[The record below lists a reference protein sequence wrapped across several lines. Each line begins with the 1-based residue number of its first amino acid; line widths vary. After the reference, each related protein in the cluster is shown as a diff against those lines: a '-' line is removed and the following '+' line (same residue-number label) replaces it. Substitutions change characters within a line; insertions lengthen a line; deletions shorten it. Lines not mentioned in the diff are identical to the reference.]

1 MKYWFNYF
9 LRLIVKFALHLFYHK
24 IVVDGKKHIPKDKA
38 VIIVSNHQNALIDP
52 LMIATHTRLEPH
64 FLTRASAF
72 RNPFFAKLL
81 DYIRMIPIYRVRDGV
96 KNMEKNQETFDKSI
110 HVLLGKGSM
119 LIFGE
124 GSHSTL
130 RNLRPLKKGFAR
142 IAFQTLEKNPDLD
155 LVILPVGINYSNHF
169 HSGSKVRISFGEY
182 IEAKMHYPNFD
193 SLIKTTHQALEKLVV
208 NIPDEN
214 YENLLHQLI
223 DHKVDLTSKIA
234 VDQFI
239 EAKQPQNK
247 LSKPTYL
254 RNKLMKLFHLPLYW
268 TWLRISNKIKDATF
282 IATFKFII
290 GLVGL
295 PAWYFTLILASI
307 ALGHKDWAFT
317 YLLLAVIFLLTNK
330 NPQK

>member
-9 LRLIVKFALHLFYHK
+9 LRLIVKFALHLFYHR
-24 IVVDGKKHIPKDKA
+24 IVVEGKENIPKNKA

-110 HVLLGKGSM
+110 QVLLGRGAM

-142 IAFQTLEKNPDLD
+142 IAFQTLEKNPNLD

-169 HSGSKVRISFGEY
+169 QSGSKVRITFGEC
-182 IEAKMHYPNFD
+182 IVANTHYPNFD
-193 SLIKTTHQALEKLVV
+193 SLIKTTHQGLEKLVV
-208 NIPDEN
+208 SIPDDN
-214 YENLLHQLI
+214 YENLLCSMIEHRI
-223 DHKVDLTSKIA
+223 DLTSKVAI
-234 VDQFI
+234 DQFI
-239 EAKQPQNK
+239 QETPALNK
-247 LSKPTYL
+247 PLKTTYL

-268 TWLRISNKIKDATF
+268 SWLRMSRSVKDATF

-295 PAWYFTLILASI
+295 PIWYFIFTLVSS